1 MRERGK
7 VEWEESQA
15 RLPRRAEKANGK
27 SNGQTRKINKVQF
40 EIEIEL
46 HTV

>member
-1 MRERGK
+1 M

-15 RLPRRAEKANGK
+15 RLSRRAERAYGK